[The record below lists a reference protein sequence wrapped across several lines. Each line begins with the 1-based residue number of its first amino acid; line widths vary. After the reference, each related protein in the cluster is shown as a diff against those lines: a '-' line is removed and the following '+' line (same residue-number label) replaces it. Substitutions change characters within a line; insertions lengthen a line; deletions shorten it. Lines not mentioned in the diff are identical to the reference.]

1 MALTK
6 AIVKNWSASQVP
18 GEHEIEVLFNP
29 SEYTIVRNVSYAEI
43 AIPGLQMPLLQFV
56 RGETQELQ
64 VELFLDRSE
73 TRESIADDL
82 EALRELV
89 RIDNELH
96 APPLARFSWSQ
107 TEFVGVTAGFRERFV
122 LFGEDGAVQRA
133 RVSLSIKR
141 FQAPD
146 SQWEEIGYESPDR
159 SKTWVVSEG
168 DRLDQIA
175 AREYGDPSRW
185 PIIAEA
191 NGIERPRSLV
201 PGTVLTIPA
210 L

>member
-6 AIVKNWSASQVP
+6 AILKNWSASQTP
-18 GEHEIEVLFNP
+18 GEHEIQVLFNP
-29 SEYTIVRNVSYAEI
+29 SEYSISRNVNYAEI

-64 VELFLDRSE
+64 LELFLDRSE

-82 EALRELV
+82 DALRELIQ
-89 RIDNELH
+89 IDHRLH
-96 APPLARFSWSQ
+96 APPLVRFSWSQ
-107 TEFVGVTAGFRERFV
+107 TEFIGVISSFRERFV

-133 RVSLSIKR
+133 RVSLSLKR

-159 SKTWVVSEG
+159 SKTWVVREN

-185 PIIAEA
+185 RVIAEA
-191 NGIERPRSLV
+191 NGIDRPRSLI
-201 PGTVLTIPA
+201 PGSVLTIPPI
-210 L
+210 